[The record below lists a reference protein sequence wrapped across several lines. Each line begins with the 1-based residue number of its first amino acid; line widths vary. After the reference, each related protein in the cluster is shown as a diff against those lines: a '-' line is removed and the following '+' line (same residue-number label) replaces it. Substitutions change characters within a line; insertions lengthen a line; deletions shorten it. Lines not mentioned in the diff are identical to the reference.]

1 MSNKSVNIGE
11 AIVEFASQTG
21 IAGFKFN
28 LPKREQVKMQSDITD
43 YYTDLN
49 SPVQDHIARKPIEI
63 TMNGKSVLIIDC
75 KKIQNIYE
83 NDKKYDII
91 LVYGKKSYE
100 FEAELTA
107 KFESSQVIISEEGKT
122 ISVT

>member
-1 MSNKSVNIGE
+1 M
-11 AIVEFASQTG
+11 
-21 IAGFKFN
+21 
-28 LPKREQVKMQSDITD
+28 
-43 YYTDLN
+43 
-49 SPVQDHIARKPIEI
+49 IEI